1 MVPCK
6 IYYRQFLSVYNS
18 NITIIT
24 EISLVESCLII
35 FPLSLSLSFTMSNE
49 KRITAVC
56 YNTLTHEAVVP
67 IETDQQACARA
78 TVNQHE
84 TRINSPEAALSL
96 SPLELR
102 LSRFPIPA
110 DGRRARV
117 LQHPERRFVP
127 CACAAS
133 RERER
138 ERERESSEHLFESGR
153 VYISACGISPKDSSL
168 ASRQV
173 YIYLHSRGRLRV
185 ERDTHIYVYIHTCPL
200 LICSLSLSL
209 TAQHGFLFHAAAAA
223 HENNALASA
232 RRARSVYYFPLLLL
246 LLREHVLCSV

>member
-1 MVPCK
+1 MRELLWYLVK
-6 IYYRQFLSVYNS
+6 FTRQFLSVYNS

-35 FPLSLSLSFTMSNE
+35 FPLSLSLSFTMGNE

-138 ERERESSEHLFESGR
+138 ERERAANTFSKAAAYIYRPVESPRRTPPSPLVR
-153 VYISACGISPKDSSL
+153 YIYIYTVAAGC
-168 ASRQV
+168 ASR
-173 YIYLHSRGRLRV
+173 G
-185 ERDTHIYVYIHTCPL
+185 THIYTYTYTPARF
-200 LICSLSLSL
+200 SFALSLPRS
-209 TAQHGFLFHAAAAA
+209 TAWLSF
-223 HENNALASA
+223 SRS
-232 RRARSVYYFPLLLL
+232 RRGA
-246 LLREHVLCSV
+246 